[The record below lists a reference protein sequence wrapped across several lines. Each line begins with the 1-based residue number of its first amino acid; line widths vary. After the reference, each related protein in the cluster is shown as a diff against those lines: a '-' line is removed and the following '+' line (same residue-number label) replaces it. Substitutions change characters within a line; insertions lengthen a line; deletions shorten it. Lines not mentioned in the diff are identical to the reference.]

1 MLSICL
7 ITTTTLV
14 FIFIC
19 FTLLGQN
26 YLIIKILFVLNY
38 LIYIISY
45 LLTMLINPGIPE
57 RKYYANNP
65 KNKNNNKTIM
75 LYCQKCNILVPKK
88 YKISHCAD
96 CNVCVKEQDH
106 HCPWTGKCIAKYN
119 LKYFYIFVNSLLIFF
134 LNIFI
139 TLYCSVFYQTKYRK
153 TK

>member
-7 ITTTTLV
+7 ITTTTAIFV
-14 FIFIC
+14 FIC
-19 FTLLGQN
+19 LTLLRQN

-45 LLTMLINPGIPE
+45 LLTMLVNPGIPE
-57 RKYYANNP
+57 RKYYA
-65 KNKNNNKTIM
+65 KNIKNDNKTIL
-75 LYCQKCNILVPKK
+75 LYCKKCNILVPKK
-88 YKISHCAD
+88 FKISHCVD
-96 CNVCVKEQDH
+96 CNICVKEQDH

-119 LKYFYIFVNSLLIFF
+119 IKYFYIFVNSLLIFF

-139 TLYCSVFYQTKYRK
+139 TLYCGIFYQTKFRK